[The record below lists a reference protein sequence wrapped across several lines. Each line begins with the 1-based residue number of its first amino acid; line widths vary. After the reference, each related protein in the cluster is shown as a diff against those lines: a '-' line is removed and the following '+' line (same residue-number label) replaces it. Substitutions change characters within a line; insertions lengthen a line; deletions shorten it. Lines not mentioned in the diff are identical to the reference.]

1 MSSYLELCLPGPSGI
16 RRQQKPDAD
25 TFLQGHGWLEQDVSR
40 ELDQR
45 LLEEAQDAEDHC
57 PLLCLRCRVSSV
69 IAKKLQILHQKH
81 REQHELELQDMAACV
96 LDDAGERVLRR
107 RERAEDG
114 SVVDHRDPF
123 TWAKIQALPGREI
136 RPFTAEILR
145 SYDPSRCGLPT
156 WSETRVQ
163 GQNELKQYLRS
174 CGLLL
179 ISPWALLADTT
190 KTRIKDAWKQC
201 GEGGM
206 NLEQA
211 QALHASYLEAYWP
224 AKAAYKKETG
234 KSSGWVPDAAFLRS
248 LNPPL
253 VEDLP
258 LRQLDQA
265 IRRYLALRPRAFQ
278 DGEEAAVV
286 DPTSLEQVAD
296 EHDQQSSSD
305 LQGQILQVLES
316 AALPRIQDALEADRR
331 KWSRD
336 PSRELAWQLY
346 GEGISQREIASRCDH
361 KQAWVSKL
369 LEEKKLSHAIAL
381 DAATDLI
388 RRPAFQALAM
398 DPDGAERLVDALR
411 NHLVS
416 PEQEGDVAPLRRWTR
431 TYLLKP

>member
-1 MSSYLELCLPGPSGI
+1 MSSYLELCLPGASGI
-16 RRQQKPDAD
+16 SRQQKSDAVSFLQAQVCLEQEASSAMDQQLLEASRDAD
-25 TFLQGHGWLEQDVSR
+25 DYS
-40 ELDQR
+40 
-45 LLEEAQDAEDHC
+45 
-57 PLLCLRCRVSSV
+57 PLLCLRCRVSGV
-69 IAKKLQILHQKH
+69 IAKKLQILHRKH

-107 RERAEDG
+107 RQRAEDG
-114 SVVDHRDPF
+114 SVVDCRDPF
-123 TWAKIQALPGREI
+123 TWATIQSLPGREI

-163 GQNELKQYLRS
+163 GHNELKHYLRS

-190 KTRIKDAWKQC
+190 KTRIKDAWQQC

-206 NLEQA
+206 TLEQA

-224 AKAAYKKETG
+224 AKAAYKQETG
-234 KSSGWVPDAAFLRS
+234 KSSGWVPDAAFLQS
-248 LNPPL
+248 LDQPL

-265 IRRYLALRPRAFQ
+265 VRRYLALRPRAFQ

-286 DPTSLEQVAD
+286 DPTSLEQVAC
-296 EHDQQSSSD
+296 EHDQETASD
-305 LQGQILQVLES
+305 LQGQILSVLEAS
-316 AALPRIQDALEADRR
+316 AGPRIEAALEADRR
-331 KWSRD
+331 KWNRD
-336 PSRELAWQLY
+336 PSREQAWQLY
-346 GEGISQREIASRCDH
+346 GEGIGQREIAERCGH

-369 LEEKKLSHAIAL
+369 LQEKQLSHAIAL
-381 DAATDLI
+381 DAATDLL

-398 DPDGAERLVDALR
+398 DPDGAERLVEALR
-411 NHLVS
+411 NHLIQ
-416 PEQEGDVAPLRRWTR
+416 PEQEGDVAPLRRWIR
-431 TYLLKP
+431 SYLLKP

>member
-1 MSSYLELCLPGPSGI
+1 MRGGRHEPGS
-16 RRQQKPDAD
+16 
-25 TFLQGHGWLEQDVSR
+25 
-40 ELDQR
+40 
-45 LLEEAQDAEDHC
+45 
-57 PLLCLRCRVSSV
+57 
-69 IAKKLQILHQKH
+69 
-81 REQHELELQDMAACV
+81 
-96 LDDAGERVLRR
+96 
-107 RERAEDG
+107 
-114 SVVDHRDPF
+114 
-123 TWAKIQALPGREI
+123 
-136 RPFTAEILR
+136 
-145 SYDPSRCGLPT
+145 
-156 WSETRVQ
+156 
-163 GQNELKQYLRS
+163 
-174 CGLLL
+174 
-179 ISPWALLADTT
+179 
-190 KTRIKDAWKQC
+190 
-201 GEGGM
+201 
-206 NLEQA
+206 A

-234 KSSGWVPDAAFLRS
+234 KSSGWVPDAGFLQS
-248 LNPPL
+248 LDPPL

-265 IRRYLALRPRAFQ
+265 IRGYLALRPRAFQ

-296 EHDQQSSSD
+296 EHDQESSSD

-316 AALPRIQDALEADRR
+316 AAQLRIQAALEADRR

-381 DAATDLI
+381 DAATDLL

-411 NHLVS
+411 NHLVT

>member
-1 MSSYLELCLPGPSGI
+1 MSSYLELCLPGASGI
-16 RRQQKPDAD
+16 SRQQKSDAVS
-25 TFLQGHGWLEQDVSR
+25 FLQAQGWLEQEASR

-45 LLEEAQDAEDHC
+45 LLHAAQAAEDHS
-57 PLLCLRCRVSSV
+57 PLLCLRCRVSHV

-96 LDDAGERVLRR
+96 LDDAGERVLRW

-145 SYDPSRCGLPT
+145 SYDPSRCALPT

-163 GQNELKQYLRS
+163 GNNALKQYLRS

-179 ISPWALLADTT
+179 ISPWALLADST
-190 KTRIKDAWKQC
+190 KTRIKEAWQQC
-201 GEGGM
+201 GDGGM
-206 NLEQA
+206 TLEQA
-211 QALHASYLEAYWP
+211 LALHASFIEAYWP
-224 AKAAYKKETG
+224 AKAAYKQETG
-234 KSSGWVPDAAFLRS
+234 KSSGWVPDAAFLQS
-248 LNPPL
+248 LTPPL

-278 DGEEAAVV
+278 EGEEAAVV
-286 DPTSLEQVAD
+286 DPSSLEQVAG
-296 EHDQQSSSD
+296 EHVQEASTD
-305 LQGQILQVLES
+305 LQSQILQVLES
-316 AALPRIQDALEADRR
+316 AAQPRIQAALEADRR
-331 KWSRD
+331 KWSKD
-336 PSRELAWQLY
+336 LSRELAWQLY
-346 GEGISQREIASRCDH
+346 GEGTGQREIAERCGH

-381 DAATDLI
+381 AAASDLI
-388 RRPAFQALAM
+388 RRPAFKALTM
-398 DPDGAERLVDALR
+398 DPDGAERLVEALR
-411 NHLVS
+411 NHLVT
-416 PEQEGDVAPLRRWTR
+416 PEQEGNVAPLRRWIR